1 MKWTKTVH
9 ECPPD
14 RGGAMLGEHANH
26 QLPQKV
32 EEGLL
37 LPADLHPQP
46 PGVDGS
52 HTETPGVDAKPPLAN
67 PVGYPKIERT

>member
-1 MKWTKTVH
+1 MKSTEIVH
-9 ECPPD
+9 EFPPD
-14 RGGAMLGEHANH
+14 RGSAMLGKNANH

-32 EEGLL
+32 EVGLL

-52 HTETPGVDAKPPLAN
+52 HTETPGRDAKQPLAN
-67 PVGYPKIERT
+67 PVGYPKIERI